1 MTEGMLQNPEWKK
14 AIAGHSPQEKATV
27 YLGASLDNECVTVI
41 LVYTLSQ
48 LAICYTEGKYR

>member
-27 YLGASLDNECVTVI
+27 YLGASLDNECIAVI
-41 LVYTLSQ
+41 SGLHLEQ
-48 LAICYTEGKYR
+48 IGDLLH